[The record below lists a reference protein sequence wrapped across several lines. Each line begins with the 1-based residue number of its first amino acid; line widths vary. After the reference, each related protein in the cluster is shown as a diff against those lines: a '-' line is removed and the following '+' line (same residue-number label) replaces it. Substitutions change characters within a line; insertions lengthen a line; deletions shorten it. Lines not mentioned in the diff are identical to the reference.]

1 MKNLSQEYLKECFY
15 YNETTGEVIKR
26 QRPRHHFKTLRQ
38 YKISIAKS
46 SIPGRAISDNGYI
59 TVSIDNKTFYAHRII
74 WKMQTGED
82 PSIIDHI
89 DHNRTNN
96 AWNNLRNI
104 QRPDHN
110 KNLGR
115 SIRNKSGITGVYFS
129 KAANKWVAQCRVKG
143 QVKYLGVYVDIH
155 DAGRAVL
162 EYRRENKFHEN
173 HGQEVHGSLSA
184 KAESRRG

>member
-15 YNETTGEVIKR
+15 YNDITGELIKK
-26 QRPRHHFKTLRQ
+26 QRPRHHFKTLRC

-46 SIPGRAISDNGYI
+46 SIPGRSITDTGYI

-82 PSIIDHI
+82 PSFIDHI
-89 DHNRTNN
+89 DHNRANN

-104 QRPDHN
+104 QREDHN

-115 SIRNKSGITGVYFS
+115 STNNKSGITGVYFS
-129 KAANKWVAQCRVKG
+129 KAANKWVAQC
-143 QVKYLGVYVDIH
+143 QVDGCTNYLGCYTDIH
-155 DAGRAVL
+155 DAGQAVL
-162 EYRRENKFHEN
+162 EFRMKNNFHEN
-173 HGQEVHGSLSA
+173 HGQEVREYR
-184 KAESRRG
+184 AERR